1 VEKLVENE
9 KFLLFIKRTILI
21 ILALV
26 VCTSVIAIVLSGFLV
41 AYFIFNC
48 SIATSI
54 TVEILTLLF
63 ILLLPGIDSK
73 YPEEDKKVKNER
85 MV

>member
-1 VEKLVENE
+1 MEKLVENE

-21 ILALV
+21 ILVLV
-26 VCTSVIAIVLSGFLV
+26 LCVSFILTIFSGFLV
-41 AYFIFNC
+41 AYFMFNC

-54 TVEILTLLF
+54 KVEILTLLF
-63 ILLLPGIDSK
+63 ILLLPGIESK
-73 YPEEDKKVKNER
+73 YPKEDKKAKNER